1 MADGRGQGY
10 SLFVRFPE
18 SHALSPDDSKVDISE
33 ENVVVVLRKAP
44 ESVGVWDKF
53 EVGPTAEETAVSFPV
68 KFSQSF
74 LLS

>member
-1 MADGRGQGY
+1 MASGCGQGY

-18 SHALSPDDSKVDISE
+18 SRTLDPDDTKVDISE

-53 EVGPTAEETAVSFPV
+53 EVGPNAEETVVSGH
-68 KFSQSF
+68 
-74 LLS
+74 